1 MKKTLAEQLADNLI
15 ENAKR
20 KASSPRTPGDFLEGQ
35 AVLAGVE
42 LEHGKF
48 ANDLQSTLQV
58 IRADLA
64 IPVMKLRNLTS
75 GAGVD
80 INKHVLEGRMALRA
94 KYHQD

>member
-1 MKKTLAEQLADNLI
+1 MKTLAEQLADDLI
-15 ENAKR
+15 EKAKK
-20 KASSPRTPGDFLEGQ
+20 KAKSPQTPSDFLEGQ
-35 AVLAGVE
+35 SVLVGVE

-48 ANDLQSTLQV
+48 ADDLQSTLQV

-64 IPVMKLRNLTS
+64 IPVMRLRNLTS

-80 INKHVLEGRMALRA
+80 IDKHILEGRRALRA